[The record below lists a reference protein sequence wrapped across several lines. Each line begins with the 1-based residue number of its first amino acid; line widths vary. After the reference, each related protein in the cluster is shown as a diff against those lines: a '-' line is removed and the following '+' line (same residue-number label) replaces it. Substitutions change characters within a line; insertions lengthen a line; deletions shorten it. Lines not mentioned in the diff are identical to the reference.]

1 MVKVIHILPFCKGGS
16 SHPKGGSSHPKGG
29 SSHPKGG
36 SSHPKGLCFCGSP
49 ASLKQL
55 NMLIFKKQA
64 KKIEENVKFLWITL
78 VFCCLSSPYPTG

>member
-36 SSHPKGLCFCGSP
+36 SSHPKGLDFCEYP
-49 ASLKQL
+49 ATLKQL
-55 NMLIFKKQA
+55 NIL
-64 KKIEENVKFLWITL
+64 NV
-78 VFCCLSSPYPTG
+78 